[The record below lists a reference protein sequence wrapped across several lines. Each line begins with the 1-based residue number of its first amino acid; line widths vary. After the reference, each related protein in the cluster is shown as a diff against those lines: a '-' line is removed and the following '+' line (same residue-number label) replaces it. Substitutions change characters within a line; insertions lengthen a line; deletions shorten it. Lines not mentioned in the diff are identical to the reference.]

1 MVSALFEEQDVL
13 LQRDDRP
20 AIRDFAELRGKTLG
34 TSLGYVYADDLMQ
47 AFAAGEIRREDT
59 RDLASRVQMLAF
71 APDAAVDMRR
81 PLLYLTRQ
89 HPELG
94 LSVSPLVLQS
104 YRMHCI
110 YGGQLPVP
118 VESMDRV
125 LDEMVRDGSIER
137 LLENSLR
144 TLRNPERAPP
154 LGAGSSQRLL
164 RLDGRASR
172 QTLKASSSDCQ
183 RRTTQ
188 ARTARSSSRP
198 TPKMKSGTISTGE
211 EIGQRR
217 DHRSNAWRL
226 SPRYSPRTQATSSS
240 CSRRRSLFTSFRR
253 ERLLPQSTRRAP
265 ATGQET
271 FRDPQVTT
279 ESSWCIHPSTSL
291 KRLPPRLSG
300 LSTHTVDNLNS
311 PLPSA
316 RSPSLQAFRQIGH
329 F

>member
-1 MVSALFEEQDVL
+1 MRRRSLGLCILLGVGQAFAGELRWGFSPADGMPYVDIVDHQLQGGFTRQLGERVAQRLGLSLRFVETPNRRIDGFMASGHIHVICNSNPGWDSKPERYHWSPALFEEQDVL

-59 RDLASRVQMLAF
+59 RDLASRVQMLKRSRL
-71 APDAAVDMRR
+71 DAAVDMRR

-125 LDEMVRDGSIER
+125 LDEMVRTAASSACWKTACER
-137 LLENSLR
+137 
-144 TLRNPERAPP
+144 LRNPERAPP
-154 LGAGSSQRLL
+154 WEPAARSACCVSTAW
-164 RLDGRASR
+164 ASR

-211 EIGQRR
+211 R
-217 DHRSNAWRL
+217 
-226 SPRYSPRTQATSSS
+226 
-240 CSRRRSLFTSFRR
+240 
-253 ERLLPQSTRRAP
+253 
-265 ATGQET
+265 
-271 FRDPQVTT
+271 
-279 ESSWCIHPSTSL
+279 
-291 KRLPPRLSG
+291 K
-300 LSTHTVDNLNS
+300 
-311 PLPSA
+311 
-316 RSPSLQAFRQIGH
+316 
-329 F
+329 